1 MKKGKSAE
9 ELRHDTKMLLQKYR
23 QVKWALEVSSQ
34 QALRELQQR
43 TGKSIDKYLHAA
55 VFAGADISNTS
66 LEGRAQSM
74 ERSRKMLALI
84 DESVQFMRRNHPH
97 GEVYYQ
103 ILYFSYF
110 TPSQISLNA
119 ILNELEMCHYPMC
132 KNTLFKYRDDAIRLV
147 GEILWGY
154 DDKESEKILKEIA
167 KGI

>member
-1 MKKGKSAE
+1 
-9 ELRHDTKMLLQKYR
+9 
-23 QVKWALEVSSQ
+23 
-34 QALRELQQR
+34 
-43 TGKSIDKYLHAA
+43 
-55 VFAGADISNTS
+55 
-66 LEGRAQSM
+66 M

-84 DESVQFMRRNHPH
+84 DESVQFLRLNHPR

-110 TPSQISLNA
+110 SPNQVTLNS
-119 ILNELEMCHYPMC
+119 ILYEMEMHHYPMC